1 MTPLDAAGVSAG
13 SIARQS
19 AGAARERRLE
29 DESRYVAEEDQ
40 LLREAMAES
49 WPPLGDQ
56 KGGKQGWGLS
66 SPTANISLERPV
78 ALTVTTR
85 HIIVG
90 AQPPIEVGPAG
101 FTGETARDIVAAVRQ
116 EAEGWG
122 RAPGDFYW
130 TPRLQASLH
139 PGTTLQF
146 DRIKRALNDMG
157 LRVSTRIVLDPAEP
171 DFLELTH
178 VTSAPR

>member
-1 MTPLDAAGVSAG
+1 M
-13 SIARQS
+13 
-19 AGAARERRLE
+19 
-29 DESRYVAEEDQ
+29 
-40 LLREAMAES
+40 
-49 WPPLGDQ
+49 
-56 KGGKQGWGLS
+56 S

-85 HIIVG
+85 HITVG
-90 AQPPIEVGPAG
+90 AQSPIEVGAAG

-130 TPRLQASLH
+130 TPRLQVSLH